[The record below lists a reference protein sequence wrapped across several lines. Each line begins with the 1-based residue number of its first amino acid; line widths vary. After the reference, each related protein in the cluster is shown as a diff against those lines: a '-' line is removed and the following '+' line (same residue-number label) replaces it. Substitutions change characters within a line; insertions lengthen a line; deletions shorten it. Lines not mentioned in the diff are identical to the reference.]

1 MTADSNKAA
10 SGRLVSLDAFRGFTI
25 AAMIMV
31 NYPGSWSHVFPPLL
45 HEDWHGI
52 TPTDLIFP
60 FFIFIVGVSVVLA
73 YTKRLEA
80 GLPKKD
86 MYSKIVSR
94 SIKIFAVGIFL
105 ALFPMFDFAGLR
117 VAGVLQRIALVFA
130 ACAFLYLNTGW
141 KAQAWTGA
149 VILIAYWL
157 AMTLIPTPG
166 MGKPMLEPGINL
178 AAWIDLQLLPG
189 RMWQGDWDPEGIL
202 STFPAI
208 VTGITGM
215 LAGKLIVSG
224 ISRERIVIWLFVAGF
239 ISAILGE
246 AWGWVFP
253 INKNIWTSSYV
264 LYTSGLA
271 SMTLATAIFLIDI
284 LGYRRGTKFGVI
296 YGANAITAYVLAGV
310 LSGLFYRI
318 PYWGGES
325 LNHHFVDALWS
336 AGLDPRIAS
345 LIYALMY
352 VFVIFIP
359 VYILYRKKIFIKL

>member
-1 MTADSNKAA
+1 MTSVSKKAA
-10 SGRLVSLDAFRGFTI
+10 PGRLVSLDAFRGFTI

-31 NYPGSWSHVFPPLL
+31 NYPGRWHHVFAPLL

-52 TPTDLIFP
+52 TPTDLIYP
-60 FFIFIVGVSVVLA
+60 FFIFIVGVSIVLA
-73 YTKRLEA
+73 YNKRLA
-80 GLPKKD
+80 DGHPRKD
-86 MYSKIVSR
+86 MYKKIVSR
-94 SIKIFAVGIFL
+94 SIKIFTVGIFL
-105 ALFPMFDFAGLR
+105 ALFPMFDFANLR

-130 ACAFLYLNTGW
+130 ACAVLYLNAGW
-141 KAQAWTGA
+141 KKQAWTGA

-166 MGKPMLEPGINL
+166 MGKPMLEPGVNL
-178 AAWIDLQLLPG
+178 AAWIDQQLLPG

-224 ISRERIVIWLFVAGF
+224 MSRERIVIWLFTIGF
-239 ISAILGE
+239 LSAVLGE
-246 AWGWVFP
+246 AWGWGFP

-271 SMTLATAIFLIDI
+271 AMTLATAMFLIDI
-284 LGYRRGTKFGVI
+284 LGYRRGTKFGII

-310 LSGLFYRI
+310 LSGLFYSI
-318 PYWGGES
+318 QYWGGKS
-325 LNHHFVDALWS
+325 LNHHFVDSLWE
-336 AGLDPRIAS
+336 AGLDPRVAS
-345 LIYALMY
+345 LMYALMY

-359 VYILYRKKIFIKL
+359 VYYLYRKKIFIKL